1 MNKIILIVLLVTN
14 SFSFVA
20 GGSNLDYFGYP
31 QHNCKKPYKP
41 YEFRDQWELDD
52 YKYSYNRYIKCI
64 NEYIENGNNDIQRI
78 QEDIFKPYEK
88 FILLFCVIETINLR
102 S

>member
-1 MNKIILIVLLVTN
+1 MNKIILIALLVTN

-78 QEDIFKPYEK
+78 QEEQQRAVDEAKRNY
-88 FILLFCVIETINLR
+88 
-102 S
+102 

>member
-64 NEYIENGNNDIQRI
+64 NEYIENGNNDIKNTRRTA
-78 QEDIFKPYEK
+78 KS
-88 FILLFCVIETINLR
+88 CR
-102 S
+102 

>member
-52 YKYSYNRYIKCI
+52 NK
-64 NEYIENGNNDIQRI
+64 
-78 QEDIFKPYEK
+78 
-88 FILLFCVIETINLR
+88 
-102 S
+102 